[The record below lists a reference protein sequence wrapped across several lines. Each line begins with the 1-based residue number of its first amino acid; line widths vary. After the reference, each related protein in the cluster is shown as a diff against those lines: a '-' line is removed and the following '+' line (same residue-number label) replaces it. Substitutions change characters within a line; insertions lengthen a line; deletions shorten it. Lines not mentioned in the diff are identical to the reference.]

1 MQGTGLGR
9 TLQLGHGSVGNA
21 MSGTRQSRASHRR
34 PPRRERLP
42 EVASQLRPEV
52 GGQLEACG
60 MLRGSDEVPIGR
72 SGKGSYR
79 KDVTFE
85 LSLKAWREEADT

>member
-1 MQGTGLGR
+1 M
-9 TLQLGHGSVGNA
+9 
-21 MSGTRQSRASHRR
+21 
-34 PPRRERLP
+34 
-42 EVASQLRPEV
+42 
-52 GGQLEACG
+52 EACG